1 VKYQATINVSNKNNS
16 HTQSFDR
23 IQEFANGR
31 SLKILEA
38 GCSSGY
44 FGGALVAHGHDVW
57 GVEPYEEAAKKA
69 SEVLNRV
76 YIGFIE
82 DFFRNN
88 QEEQFDVIVFGDVL
102 EHLTDPIGVLRQSKN
117 FLIDGGI
124 VVASIPNIA
133 HFSIRAMMLEGR
145 WEYSDLGILDRT
157 HLKFFT
163 RDSLIDLFSES
174 GYKVLGLSAVRL
186 SAEQVDEICKL
197 NIRKESIKYVKDF
210 SKDSRG
216 YDFQYVISS
225 SPCGDTTDRLA
236 VNSRLKEED
245 GLRVL
250 CLVHDTS
257 SSIVDI
263 RLRSP
268 IKRWANIYGG
278 HLEILSIYD
287 FESSNLSWADV
298 VVFQRDGSEYV
309 AGLAEYLQKLGKKVI
324 FEIDDLLTLLP
335 PFLSHHAEAMNKS
348 LPYINK
354 LLSSANA
361 VSVSS
366 EILLQKFKSKNNN
379 IFFIPNFSERVSQV
393 ASHFQVPASDIKLV
407 VASSDKVLVDVLLD
421 PLKQLQSKYG
431 FKIIVIGPPGERLE
445 KCGLNIVRKSNLGHA
460 EFKNFIA
467 TLENGIGL
475 IPLDSSE
482 FSSCKTAVKYFDYSM
497 CGIPSICSNVL
508 PYKTVINNGS
518 SGFLVSNDS
527 GSWIQAIESLIRSHE
542 LRSSLVENARLSV
555 INNHNIEISAKRWQ
569 EVFDS
574 IGIDRSNRVRQIP
587 LVNNI
592 RRNRLKVVNEL
603 LPHLIRPR
611 SYLKLYKTF
620 SRHGIKGV
628 YERVSRR

>member
-1 VKYQATINVSNKNNS
+1 MKYQATINVSNKNNS
-16 HTQSFDR
+16 HTQSYDR
-23 IQEFANGR
+23 IQEFADGR
-31 SLKILEA
+31 TLKILEA

-44 FGGALVAHGHDVW
+44 FGTALVAQGHEVW

-76 YIGFIE
+76 HIGFIE
-82 DFFRNN
+82 DFFSNN
-88 QEEQFDVIVFGDVL
+88 QDEQFDVIVFGDVL
-102 EHLTDPIGVLRQSKN
+102 EHLADPIGVLRQSKN
-117 FLIDGGI
+117 FLTDGGI

-163 RDSLIDLFSES
+163 RDSLIDLFTES
-174 GYKVLGLSAVRL
+174 GYKVLGLSAVKL

-210 SKDSRG
+210 AKDSRG
-216 YDFQYVISS
+216 YDFQYIISS
-225 SPCGDTTDRLA
+225 CPCGDAADRLA

-263 RLRSP
+263 RLRTP
-268 IKRWANIYGG
+268 IKKWAAIYGG
-278 HLEILSIYD
+278 HLEMLSIYD

-309 AGLAEYLQKLGKKVI
+309 AGLAEHLQKLGKKVV
-324 FEIDDLLTLLP
+324 FEIDDLLTELP

-348 LPYINK
+348 LPFINK

-366 EILLQKFKSKNNN
+366 EVLLQKFKSKNNN
-379 IFFIPNFSERVSQV
+379 IFFVPNFSERVSQV
-393 ASHFQVPASDIKLV
+393 ASHFQVPASDIKIIL
-407 VASSDKVLVDVLLD
+407 ASSDKVLVDVLLD

-445 KCGLNIVRKSNLGHA
+445 KYGLDIVKKPNLGYA
-460 EFKNFIA
+460 DFKNFIA

-482 FSSCKTAVKYFDYSM
+482 FSSCKTAVKYFDYSI

-527 GSWIQAIESLIRSHE
+527 GSWIQAIESLISSHE
-542 LRSSLVENARLSV
+542 LRSSLVENARSSV
-555 INNHNIEISAKRWQ
+555 ISNHNIDISAKQWQ
-569 EVFDS
+569 EVFGS
-574 IGIDRSNRVRQIP
+574 LGIDSSNRIREIYS
-587 LVNNI
+587 LNNI

-603 LPHLIRPR
+603 APHLIRPS
-611 SYLKLYKTF
+611 SYLKLFKTL
-620 SRHGIKGV
+620 SRHGIRGV
-628 YERVSRR
+628 YERVARR